1 MHALLPFLAFARG
14 VPRTEL
20 YEIGVLALLLV
31 AAIMRGMRTR
41 RFYIVRHGQTLL
53 NAAHIKQGADGALSP
68 HGREQVAQVAQ
79 RLLPL
84 RIQNILSSPYPRAVE
99 TALILKGVLHA
110 RVRTTQ
116 LLSERRNASF
126 AIGKPTDD
134 PDVLHAGDVID
145 LSYHDDDF
153 RFADEENFLDMK
165 KRARACLRY
174 LARHGASRTC
184 VVTHH
189 AFLKMLLAYM
199 QFGKDLHEP
208 AFVTLS
214 FLNTSDNGGISV
226 CEYRPWQRLSG
237 KGGWTVVSYNEQVNA

>member
-1 MHALLPFLAFARG
+1 MQALLPYLAFVRAI
-14 VPRTEL
+14 PPTTL
-20 YEIGVLALLLV
+20 YEIGALTLLLAL
-31 AAIMRGMRTR
+31 AIMRGMRVR
-41 RFYIVRHGQTLL
+41 QFYIVRHGQTLL

-68 HGREQVAQVAQ
+68 HGREQVARVAA

-84 RIQNILSSPYPRAVE
+84 GIQKILSSPYPRAVE
-99 TALILKGVLHA
+99 TANILRSVLHA

-116 LLSERRNASF
+116 LLAERRNASF

-134 PDVLHAGDVID
+134 PEVRHAGDVID
-145 LSYHDDDF
+145 LSYHDDNF

-165 KRARACLRY
+165 KRARKCLRY
-174 LARHGASRTC
+174 LAHHGASRTC

-199 QFGKDLHEP
+199 QFGNNLHEP

-237 KGGWTVVSYNEQVNA
+237 RSGWTVVSYNEQANT